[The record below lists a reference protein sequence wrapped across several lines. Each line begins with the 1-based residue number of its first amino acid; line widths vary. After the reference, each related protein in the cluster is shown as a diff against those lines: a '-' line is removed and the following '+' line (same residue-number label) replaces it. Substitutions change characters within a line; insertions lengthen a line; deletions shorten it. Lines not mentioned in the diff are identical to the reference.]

1 MALNLW
7 LAFVLAAI
15 LIAVSPGPGAALS
28 MSAGLRHGQFGALP
42 AIFGLQAAL
51 LIQLAI
57 VGMGLGAVLAASA
70 TAFAVVKFA
79 GAAYLVWLGVQKWRR
94 AGSDDV
100 AQGKALRSGLFRQG
114 LLVNLTNPK
123 AIVFMAALTP
133 QFIDPNRPQ
142 LPQFI
147 DPNRPQLPQFL
158 IIALT
163 MCVTDT
169 IVMSGYALLA
179 SRLGAWLHDARARRA
194 QDRFFGGLF
203 IGAGAL
209 LATSS
214 RH

>member
-15 LIAVSPGPGAALS
+15 IIAVSPGPGAALS
-28 MSAGLRHGQFGALP
+28 MSAGLRHGQLGALP
-42 AIFGLQAAL
+42 AIFGLQTAL
-51 LIQLAI
+51 LIQLAV

-79 GAAYLVWLGVQKWRR
+79 GAAYLVWLGVQKWRH
-94 AGSDDV
+94 AGAGDTQD
-100 AQGKALRSGLFRQG
+100 GKTLRSGLFRQG

-133 QFIDPNRPQ
+133 QFIEPT
-142 LPQFI
+142 
-147 DPNRPQLPQFL
+147 RPQLPQFL

-179 SRLGAWLHDARARRA
+179 SRLGAWLHNTRARRA

-214 RH
+214 RS

>member
-123 AIVFMAALTP
+123 AIVFIAALTP
-133 QFIDPNRPQ
+133 QFIDPTRPQ
-142 LPQFI
+142 WPQFVI
-147 DPNRPQLPQFL
+147 MG
-158 IIALT
+158 LT
-163 MCVTDT
+163 MCGVDS

-179 SRLGAWLHDARARRA
+179 TRLRRWLRNPAALKS
-194 QDRFFGGLF
+194 QNRFFGGIF
-203 IGAGAL
+203 VGAGVL
-209 LATSS
+209 LANSS
-214 RH
+214 RT

>member
-1 MALNLW
+1 MTLNLW

-142 LPQFI
+142 LPQF
-147 DPNRPQLPQFL
+147 L

-179 SRLGAWLHDARARRA
+179 SRLGTWLHDARARRA

>member
-1 MALNLW
+1 MTLNLW

-133 QFIDPNRPQ
+133 QFIDPH
-142 LPQFI
+142 
-147 DPNRPQLPQFL
+147 RPQLPQFL

-169 IVMSGYALLA
+169 IVMSGYAQLA
-179 SRLGAWLHDARARRA
+179 SRLGAWLHNARARRA

-214 RH
+214 RS

>member
-1 MALNLW
+1 MTLNLW

-28 MSAGLRHGQFGALP
+28 MSAGLRHGQLGALP

-142 LPQFI
+142 LPQF
-147 DPNRPQLPQFL
+147 L

>member
-7 LAFVLAAI
+7 LAFVAAAI

-28 MSAGLRHGQFGALP
+28 MSAGLRHGQLGALP

-79 GAAYLVWLGVQKWRR
+79 GATYLVWLGVQKWRS
-94 AGSDDV
+94 AGGDEV
-100 AQGKALRSGLFRQG
+100 PEGQALRSGLFRQG

-123 AIVFMAALTP
+123 AIIFIAALT
-133 QFIDPNRPQ
+133 
-142 LPQFI
+142 PQFI

-163 MCVTDT
+163 MCITDT
-169 IVMSGYALLA
+169 LVMSGYALLA
-179 SRLGAWLHDARARRA
+179 SRLGA
-194 QDRFFGGLF
+194 
-203 IGAGAL
+203 
-209 LATSS
+209 
-214 RH
+214 

>member
-7 LAFVLAAI
+7 LAFLLAAI

-142 LPQFI
+142 LPQF
-147 DPNRPQLPQFL
+147 L

>member
-1 MALNLW
+1 MTLNLW

-28 MSAGLRHGQFGALP
+28 MSAGLRHSQFGALP

-142 LPQFI
+142 LPQF
-147 DPNRPQLPQFL
+147 L